1 LILSVIGVKQGMPF
15 AKIGLIG
22 AGNMGGAFIKGLI
35 GQKILPPEKINVHDI
50 DIEKLKQMKEEF
62 GIHDDFKNNV
72 ELVNDSDLIILAVK
86 PQVLRK
92 VLEQISGAL
101 DETKMILTIVAGVPM
116 CFYNDVT
123 GKQFP
128 LARAMPNVPGTINK
142 GVSCVAFNDL
152 VNEKQKDNCMKILN
166 AIGNVHEVPEEY
178 LDAVTGLSGSGPAYV
193 FYFLEGLTDGGVKM
207 GLPRELSRSLAID
220 TILGSLALVKETG
233 THPILL
239 KDKVTT
245 PGGTTVD
252 ALHVLDNQN
261 LRGILIEAIEV
272 ATKKSKKLSEIFLN

>member
-1 LILSVIGVKQGMPF
+1 MAIL
-15 AKIGLIG
+15 KIGIIG
-22 AGNMGGAFIKGLI
+22 CGNMGGAFIKGLI
-35 GQKILPPEKINVHDI
+35 RQKIVAPEKINVHDI
-50 DIEKLKQMKEEF
+50 DGEKLEKLMKEYN
-62 GIHDDFKNNV
+62 IHNSYKNNV

-86 PQVLRK
+86 PQVLKK
-92 VLEQISGAL
+92 VLEEISGVLNDKKAV
-101 DETKMILTIVAGVPM
+101 LTIVAGVPM

-128 LARAMPNVPGTINK
+128 LARVMPNVPGTINK
-142 GVSCVAFNDL
+142 GVSCVAFNEL
-152 VNEKQKDNCMKILN
+152 VTDEQKENCLNILN
-166 AIGNVHEVPEEY
+166 AIGNVHQVPEDY

-220 TILGSLALVKETG
+220 TILGSLEMVKQTG

-252 ALHVLDNQN
+252 ALHVLDNKN